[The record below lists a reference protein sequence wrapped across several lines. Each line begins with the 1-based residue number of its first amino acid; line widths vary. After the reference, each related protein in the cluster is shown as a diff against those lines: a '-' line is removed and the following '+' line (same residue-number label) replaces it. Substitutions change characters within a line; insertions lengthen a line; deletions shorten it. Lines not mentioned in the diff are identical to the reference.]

1 MIGVSYHGYIP
12 LAKKFLYELGR
23 SPAILEVGVDRG
35 VTFLT
40 MVTFLARCK
49 REFLAVG
56 VDVMV
61 QEQVRLMLN
70 YTDLQPTQQAYLVE
84 QNSLTALPKMI
95 EQGFKFDVL
104 FLDGDHN
111 YYTVS
116 NELKHINA
124 LMNESG
130 IIIIDD
136 YDGRWESKDLW
147 YADRAGYEM
156 NSEVT
161 PKQETEKHGVKPA
174 VDEWLESNTQWKK
187 SKPIPGE
194 PIVLT
199 RET

>member
-1 MIGVSYHGYIP
+1 VSYHGYIP
-12 LAKKFLYELGR
+12 LVKKFLYELDR
-23 SPAILEVGVDRG
+23 APAILEIGVDRG

-40 MVTFLARCK
+40 MMSFLARCK
-49 REFLAVG
+49 RDFFAIG
-56 VDVMV
+56 IDVMI
-61 QEQVRLMLN
+61 QEQVKLMLN
-70 YTDLQPTQQAYLVE
+70 YTDLQQSQQVYLIE
-84 QNSLTALPKMI
+84 QNSLTALPKMV

-116 NELKHINA
+116 NELKHVNS
-124 LMNESG
+124 LMNKGG

-147 YADRAGYEM
+147 YADRAGYET

-161 PKQETEKHGVKPA
+161 QKQETEKHGVKPA
-174 VDEWLESNTQWKK
+174 VDEWLENNQQWKK

-194 PIVLT
+194 PIILT
-199 RET
+199 CDT